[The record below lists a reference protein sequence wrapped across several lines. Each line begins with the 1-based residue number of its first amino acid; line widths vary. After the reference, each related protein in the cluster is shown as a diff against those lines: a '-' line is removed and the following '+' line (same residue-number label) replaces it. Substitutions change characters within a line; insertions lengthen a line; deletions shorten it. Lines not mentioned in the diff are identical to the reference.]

1 MPSTS
6 RATVLKLRE
15 EVAQCGLVLRERLV
29 EQLLPVEVEGAG
41 VMAALRDV
49 QADHDRKAC
58 VHDAVLPWSI
68 IDGRATKL
76 YPAERPDPRAIVGAH
91 KVTGTGVGV
100 DSLRSTEYTQIRKGA
115 TA

>member
-29 EQLLPVEVEGAG
+29 GQLLPQDEGAG
-41 VMAALRDV
+41 VMAALPDV